1 MSVMG
6 TAQVANFYTL
16 YQLSKDVRIA
26 SQTMQRFRQFAR
38 PEADYGPHQGRQLRF
53 VKIGNLRDRGKSI
66 GEFDDVPVTTFDS
79 TYSYIEWTEWSNS
92 VQWNQLASMIS
103 TLSFEDMV
111 IQSLKNDAAQ
121 TLDTIASVPFVTNGV
136 IYTPTGTYSSK
147 GAVLVVNGTP
157 GAVAT
162 RPFYVYDMK
171 NVVQTM
177 KSTFRIPGWKG
188 TNDYICVCSAEFVR
202 GIIDD
207 PEFIEKMKYAD
218 PEKLLQGE
226 IGKLHGVRFI
236 EENNVQ
242 HAISGNGGQAVFF
255 GDDPVIEVETYPL
268 ELQAGID
275 GNFSYGRVKSLR
287 WTWMGGFTRVW
298 DFANDGST
306 RIVRVDSL

>member
-16 YQLSKDVRIA
+16 YQLSRDVRVA

-38 PEADYGPHQGRQLRF
+38 PESDYGPHQGRQLRF
-53 VKIGNLRDRGKSI
+53 VKLSNLVNRGRAI
-66 GEFDDVPVTTFDS
+66 GEFDDVPVTQFNS
-79 TYSYIEWTEWSNS
+79 TYGYVEWTEWSNS

-103 TLSFEDMV
+103 MLSFEDMH
-111 IQSLKNDAAQ
+111 IQELKNDAAQ
-121 TLDTIASVPFVTNGV
+121 TLDIVAAQPFITAAV

-147 GAVLVVNGTP
+147 GAVMTVNGTA
-157 GAVAT
+157 GAVST
-162 RPFYVYDMK
+162 RPFQIYDLK
-171 NVVQTM
+171 NVVQTA
-177 KSTFRIPGWKG
+177 KRTFLIPGWKG
-188 TNDYICVCSAEFVR
+188 TNDYMCVCCPEFTR

-218 PEKLLQGE
+218 PEMLLKGE

-236 EENNVQ
+236 EETNVLQ
-242 HAISGNGGQAVFF
+242 PIPGNGGQAVFF

-287 WTWMGGFTRVW
+287 WTWMGGFAVTW
-298 DFANDGST
+298 SFPTDGAT
-306 RIVRVDSL
+306 RIITVGSL